1 MGATFAA
8 ARPDLPGDGP
18 REREVIAA
26 FAEITTEAITA
37 TRLENLLA
45 LVGQKLCHLLGVSRC
60 SVYLREDDGRFR
72 GGAGWCGQAGNISA
86 AVQAQEAG
94 ISGDAFSREVIRNAA
109 PVLIS
114 DVRNDPRPHRR
125 TMEHWGVRAMLGVP
139 LVFDDEVIGLIF
151 VDNVAQEHV
160 YTDDE
165 VSLAELFGRLAA
177 LFIRQALQAARL
189 AAQAEELDRQ
199 KRTLEFLADVHATL
213 TGAVLGG
220 ADIRAVVGLLSGL
233 AGAPVALLDEDLA
246 VLTWTAP
253 AALRAAPPV
262 LGERARHRPA
272 LRAALAEL
280 SAARPS
286 TVLEPSSV
294 SGLGRRHVVC
304 RLLVEGRPSGYLAVV
319 EAGRALGDL
328 DTKLAERGATVL
340 ALQVLSERRQI
351 EAEGQARDDFLS
363 DLLNSHRDVAQLAR
377 RGLPFGVDLGEPHV
391 LVRLAVESGEG
402 HPHAS
407 VARRHIVTDLAAR
420 LGTDEPPATTLPGAV
435 VVLVRLGAV
444 AGVSDPDG
452 VRAHVAAVADAVVP
466 RVRVR
471 GGVVSATCR
480 EPEDFPRAHRELRE
494 VEELARSFG
503 WSRRVVTVDEL
514 GLFRVVVSSGRVKE
528 AVRFADD
535 LLRPV
540 RDHEGADGPLLTTWR
555 AFLAAEARVQRAAV
569 DLRVHE
575 NTVRYRLGRIREIT
589 GKDPAALETLLTARV
604 AFQILELAGWF
615 RDDA

>member
-1 MGATFAA
+1 MPAWWTFAA

-60 SVYLREDDGRFR
+60 SVYLLEDDGRFR

-94 ISGDAFSREVIRNAA
+94 IPGDAFSREVIRNAA

-280 SAARPS
+280 SGGAPEHGARA
-286 TVLEPSSV
+286 VV
-294 SGLGRRHVVC
+294 GLRSRPAPRRL

-328 DTKLAERGATVL
+328 DTKLAQRGATVL

-351 EAEGQARDDFLS
+351 EAEGQARRRLP
-363 DLLNSHRDVAQLAR
+363 LRPAEQPPRRRPAR
-377 RGLPFGVDLGEPHV
+377 PSRPAVRGRPG
-391 LVRLAVESGEG
+391 RRRSSWSGWRSRAG
-402 HPHAS
+402 RGTRTRRSPAGTSSPTSPHAS
-407 VARRHIVTDLAAR
+407 GPT
-420 LGTDEPPATTLPGAV
+420 
-435 VVLVRLGAV
+435 
-444 AGVSDPDG
+444 
-452 VRAHVAAVADAVVP
+452 
-466 RVRVR
+466 
-471 GGVVSATCR
+471 
-480 EPEDFPRAHRELRE
+480 
-494 VEELARSFG
+494 
-503 WSRRVVTVDEL
+503 SRR
-514 GLFRVVVSSGRVKE
+514 RRPCPAPWSCSSDSAPSR
-528 AVRFADD
+528 AS
-535 LLRPV
+535 
-540 RDHEGADGPLLTTWR
+540 GP
-555 AFLAAEARVQRAAV
+555 
-569 DLRVHE
+569 
-575 NTVRYRLGRIREIT
+575 
-589 GKDPAALETLLTARV
+589 
-604 AFQILELAGWF
+604 
-615 RDDA
+615 